1 MGAWGRN
8 VFQNDTALDIVDEVL
23 DGTFDLDEFRRNF
36 RRDEDEGYLTASQGA
51 ALLTLGALVRIARNE
66 DHADLEALL
75 EHGGMCLAFVGVETV
90 PRTFSAAREGG
101 TIEHLDELPGRG
113 VADRE
118 LVWLDRERLEC
129 TARAFLC
136 VLCV

>member
-36 RRDEDEGYLTASQGA
+36 RRDEDEGHLTASQGA

-75 EHGGMCLAFVGVETV
+75 EHAETDEVDLTAFIDQFSDEDVETLRELIGGIRDGV
-90 PRTFSAAREGG
+90 SQISAAAEQD
-101 TIEHLDELPGRG
+101 IAALD
-113 VADRE
+113 
-118 LVWLDRERLEC
+118 LDNVL
-129 TARAFLC
+129 ARRRAS
-136 VLCV
+136 

>member
-75 EHGGMCLAFVGVETV
+75 EHAETDEVDLSAFIDQFSDVAVETLRH
-90 PRTFSAAREGG
+90 PESAPEG
-101 TIEHLDELPGRG
+101 LDDSL
-113 VADRE
+113 A
-118 LVWLDRERLEC
+118 
-129 TARAFLC
+129 AFL
-136 VLCV
+136 VGGLGALRGN

>member
-51 ALLTLGALVRIARNE
+51 ALTKSPSFVPLSHSLHR
-66 DHADLEALL
+66 LL
-75 EHGGMCLAFVGVETV
+75 V
-90 PRTFSAAREGG
+90 PR
-101 TIEHLDELPGRG
+101 
-113 VADRE
+113 
-118 LVWLDRERLEC
+118 
-129 TARAFLC
+129 
-136 VLCV
+136 

>member
-75 EHGGMCLAFVGVETV
+75 EHAEADEVDLTAFIDQFSDEDIET
-90 PRTFSAAREGG
+90 
-101 TIEHLDELPGRG
+101 L
-113 VADRE
+113 RE
-118 LVWLDRERLEC
+118 LIGVVIREPSCSELYQLWEESGELEQWLEYSRECLP
-129 TARAFLC
+129 
-136 VLCV
+136 